1 MGLKYLVANFSD
13 GSNSMEGRPKVQ
25 YLPALVSNVH
35 MGHSC
40 QFRSRCRERCVKHHI
55 LRHWM
60 NDFKGMHVTHFATF
74 GILVRIMK
82 QMLKTVSE
90 ICRCL
95 LGKEI
100 EIEEVEQYA

>member
-1 MGLKYLVANFSD
+1 MGLKYLVANFED

-40 QFRSRCRERCVKHHI
+40 QFRSRCRERCKRHI
-55 LRHWM
+55 CETPHFATLGEC
-60 NDFKGMHVTHFATF
+60 FEGMHVTHFATF

-82 QMLKTVSE
+82 QMLKTV
-90 ICRCL
+90 R
-95 LGKEI
+95 
-100 EIEEVEQYA
+100 YADACQEKKLK